1 MSSVFADNTTTII
14 IRYLLRISLS
24 LSLSPR
30 YVSNPNSIRVRV
42 YKKKKKKKNIY
53 TNYKHEINR
62 PVIHYIMYIT
72 LFHSADSRIINIFLS
87 KRAQDAKAT
96 MTANSAHTKYTART
110 QVCFLFVPLH
120 AAAAAADRGTTRNNT
135 GKNRFTSFVSLAAA
149 VFSLFFLRAHMRC
162 VRSHYLLVHTQNLS
176 HSPYPPVRTV
186 HVGRTHLAREDP
198 KDVVLRN
205 GTRAHAH
212 DHLDVGGML
221 YTAVVR
227 LLLSRDAT
235 ASRPASVRQLL
246 LGRPRRHFCY
256 K

>member
-1 MSSVFADNTTTII
+1 MELFCVVRFRRQYDDDYYTLFIT
-14 IRYLLRISLS
+14 YLS
-24 LSLSPR
+24 LSVSPR

-42 YKKKKKKKNIY
+42 YKKKKKNIY

-72 LFHSADSRIINIFLS
+72 LFHSADSHIINIFLS

-162 VRSHYLLVHTQNLS
+162 VRSHYLLVHTQSLAV
-176 HSPYPPVRTV
+176 SPRPHCSRGANTS
-186 HVGRTHLAREDP
+186 RARGP
-198 KDVVLRN
+198 KRRCAAKRH
-205 GTRAHAH
+205 TRARARSPRRRR
-212 DHLDVGGML
+212 DAL
-221 YTAVVR
+221 YGSCAIIIIPRRHSITSCICSTAVVR
-227 LLLSRDAT
+227 TATTAFLL
-235 ASRPASVRQLL
+235 
-246 LGRPRRHFCY
+246 
-256 K
+256 